1 MKISAVQAR
10 RKPRQSRA
18 KLTQEALQESF
29 VRLLHER
36 AAQEITIREITDLAG
51 VGLGTFYEYFSKKQ
65 DLIALTIHRQ
75 VKNNAEDLK
84 TYAQSLIKLSTNLT
98 LQDYL
103 QQIVHYQIQQIQAQQ
118 FLWAQTFLLERQ
130 VSSQD
135 AYQKH
140 YQLMIELWNDLLKP
154 FIQQEKSRQRSAL
167 NLHRTS
173 YGFISQTLLVNCHFK
188 DWEGLTQDI
197 LAAAQSFVGN
207 LNPTVISPEMSKN
220 QRFE

>member
-36 AAQEITIREITDLAG
+36 SADEITIREITDLAG
-51 VGLGTFYEYFSKKQ
+51 VGLGTFYDYFSKKE

-84 TYAQSLIKLSTNLT
+84 TYAQSLIRLSTNLT

-103 QQIVHYQIQQIQAQQ
+103 RQIVHFQIQQIQTQQ

-140 YQLMIELWNDLLKP
+140 YQLMTELWNDILKP
-154 FIQQEKSRQRSAL
+154 FVQQESLRLHSAL

-188 DWEGLTQDI
+188 EWDDLTQDI

-207 LNPTVISPEMSKN
+207 LNPTVISHEISRKPDI
-220 QRFE
+220 